1 MTIMTDHYDFC
12 KFEPSTFRNF

>member
-12 KFEPSTFRNF
+12 KFELSTFRNF